1 MPGLPSAA
9 TAEPPAVAT
18 RAERRRGS
26 ASLSPRELQC
36 VICLDA
42 PKSRACVP
50 CGHVCVCE
58 RCAAPLTHCPI
69 CREECTDLMRIYRS

>member
-1 MPGLPSAA
+1 MHKVRGQLTTGSKSVDEMLSANK
-9 TAEPPAVAT
+9 
-18 RAERRRGS
+18 
-26 ASLSPRELQC
+26 C

-69 CREECTDLMRIYRS
+69 CREECTDLMRIYLS